1 MTPHQISG
9 LACLLPADTTPEEAV
24 KEAKELWEQVRKLK
38 LDKAFTSYD
47 LAKRAASI
55 PGRLTIEQRIE
66 RVKGTYC
73 AARDEV
79 LLSGVYTKPAWGD
92 DGRLPGLEEEERK
105 INSLPFTEGML
116 TKDFLKL
123 VLTKKKTHGDRL
135 AIYRKF
141 LREQGDFMRGGV
153 SSFTKNQKAETTD
166 NCPVEVRKRF
176 PNVPFSEA
184 YRDRFAVV
192 QHAALF
198 NLWFRA
204 DEKKTLSVRGSK
216 GGKANAAKKNPRPK
230 KKSLATKK
238 PRKNS
243 L

>member
-1 MTPHQISG
+1 M
-9 LACLLPADTTPEEAV
+9 PADTTPEEAV
-24 KEAKELWEQVRKLK
+24 KEAKELWEQARKLK
-38 LDKAFTSYD
+38 LDKAFPSYD

-66 RVKGTYC
+66 RVKETYY
-73 AARDEV
+73 AARGEA
-79 LLSGVYTKPAWGD
+79 LFSGTKPAWGD
-92 DGRLPGLEEEERK
+92 DDRLPGLEEEARK
-105 INSLPFTEGML
+105 IDALPFTEGML
-116 TKDFLKL
+116 MKDFLKL

-141 LREQGDFMRGGV
+141 LREKGDFIRDFRGV
-153 SSFTKNQKAETTD
+153 SIFTKNQKSETTD
-166 NCPVEVRKRF
+166 NCPVEVRKRMPKLPWGDTF
-176 PNVPFSEA
+176 
-184 YRDRFAVV
+184 YDRFKVV
-192 QHAALF
+192 EHAALF

-204 DEKKTLSVRGSK
+204 DEKKTLSERGSK
-216 GGKANAAKKNPRPK
+216 GGKANAAKKNPCPK